1 MERLIVDT
9 GVLVR
14 QERSP
19 EASTVSIGPE
29 DDVSIAAITAAELLV
44 GVHRADGERRTARRA
59 FVDRVLE
66 VVPVVEYGM
75 SVARAHADLLAHTAQ
90 SGRPRGAHDLI
101 IAAIARAEGRI
112 LVTTDRRAFDDLPD
126 VVVRVV

>member
-1 MERLIVDT
+1 MERLILDT

-14 QERSP
+14 QERSV
-19 EASTVSIGPE
+19 EANALSIE
-29 DDVSIAAITAAELLV
+29 LDDDVSIAAITAAELLV
-44 GVHRADGERRTARRA
+44 GVLRADGERRKARRA

-90 SGRPRGAHDLI
+90 SGRPRGAHDLL
-101 IAAIARAEGRI
+101 IAATARAEGRI
-112 LVTTDRRAFDDLPD
+112 LVTTDRRAFGDLPD
-126 VVVRVV
+126 VVVRAV

>member
-1 MERLIVDT
+1 MERLIIDT

-19 EASTVSIGPE
+19 EANALPIEPE

-44 GVHRADGERRTARRA
+44 GALRADRGRRAARRA
-59 FVDRVLE
+59 FVDRILE

-75 SVARAHADLLAHTAQ
+75 SVACAHADLLAHTAQ

-101 IAAIARAEGRI
+101 IAATARAEGRI
-112 LVTTDRRAFDDLPD
+112 LVTTDRRAFDELPD